1 MAPSGSPILMFPT
14 IQTTPPRFRS
24 APSAARI
31 DPAWQTTIA
40 PLVAYLRTQQF
51 TEQNGWHPDDPV
63 YGAWG
68 MGGGRRTPPNTG
80 HVDLSMT
87 RYVLNALHAAGAAD
101 SDPAFTA
108 ARIFV
113 ERCQNL
119 DDGGF
124 FFSTTEVDTNKAGQ
138 SGDHFRSYGTTTA
151 DGIAALLATGHSPEH
166 DRVAAARQWLV
177 SHHRDM
183 AVPGFVGE
191 AYQRWPKGLAF
202 YYSAASAQAF
212 RQLHVDAGS
221 RGRGW
226 FAPFAIA
233 RRIVG
238 QSGKS
243 GERG

>member
-1 MAPSGSPILMFPT
+1 MAAGTVIRTGCCDPARRSRRSSSTLCSKCLTTRIRSRAHRWTARSPSFTITRDLMAPSGSPILMFPT
-14 IQTTPPRFRS
+14 IQTTPPRFPS

-51 TEQNGWHPDDPV
+51 TGQNGWHPDDPV

-87 RYVLNALHAAGAAD
+87 RYVLNALHAAGAPD
-101 SDPAFTA
+101 SDPAFAA

-124 FFSTTEVDTNKAGQ
+124 F
-138 SGDHFRSYGTTTA
+138 
-151 DGIAALLATGHSPEH
+151 L
-166 DRVAAARQWLV
+166 
-177 SHHRDM
+177 HH
-183 AVPGFVGE
+183 
-191 AYQRWPKGLAF
+191 
-202 YYSAASAQAF
+202 
-212 RQLHVDAGS
+212 GS
-221 RGRGW
+221 RY
-226 FAPFAIA
+226 
-233 RRIVG
+233 
-238 QSGKS
+238 
-243 GERG
+243 E